1 MQASRDLRRLWR
13 RPWRL
18 GLAALVAA
26 AFTVSPQGLAAQVGT
41 GTVTGRVTDGSTG
54 GPVAQARV
62 LLEGTTNGTLTAD
75 NGSFTLRQLPAGS
88 LTLVVSRVGYEQQK
102 VTVTLS
108 AGGSGTADVVLKQ
121 AAFSLSAVVATATGQ
136 QKKVELANATAT
148 INVGEKMAE
157 LPAANMG
164 QLLSGRA
171 AGVQVVTTGETG
183 GGSRI
188 RIRGQSSLSLSNN
201 PVVIIDGVRVTGNS
215 GSSAIGVGGATPSR
229 LDDINPEEIESIE
242 VVKGPS
248 AATLYGTEAAA
259 GVINITTKRGRAG
272 KTQYTVYSENG
283 LINDPRQGSYPLL
296 YYGWGQRG
304 ATQGQC
310 RLQDRL
316 SGACTRFDSLSSG
329 NVLNSAELSPIAS
342 GNRQQYGFQASGGSD
357 RVQFF
362 ASAEREAET
371 GIYEMPAY
379 EQERLRTER
388 GVSSLPIEQTR
399 PNALERTN
407 LRLNMTAQ
415 LASRATLQVSS
426 GFVQSSQRLPQNNDN
441 ANGLMVAAMGGL
453 WRTDLRDSRGVDLR
467 GFRVYP
473 IGDVLSRTTSQDINR
488 FINSAQLRWE
498 PTDWLVARANVGYD
512 LTDRV
517 DKGINLFDQG
527 IFVQP
532 NRSGGISEARTSITQ
547 GTVDLGGTATFRLT
561 DWLGSKTSFGT
572 QYISNR
578 FEQTNATA
586 EAMPP
591 GGTQISAG
599 AIRNA
604 GAALDETRTLGY
616 YVEQQFSFNE
626 RLFVTAGVR
635 RDAASAF
642 GSEARGVWYPKVGAS
657 WVASDEG
664 FFPQFDFVDVLRLRA
679 TYGASGQ
686 IPGTTD
692 ALRFFDAFPATIS
705 GGGDAP
711 SVSIGALGNANLR
724 PEYSAEFE
732 GGFDLTLW
740 QGKTNFE
747 FTYYNKK
754 TTDALISRRIA
765 PSLAGVTARFEN
777 IGDVRNSGLE
787 LVFNQRLLDNKWIYA
802 DLAING
808 STNRNELITLGEGV
822 SPIPSGNRNTQL
834 NAPGFPL
841 FGLWGNRYT
850 YADTNGDG
858 ILAANEMTY
867 ESQASFIG
875 PTYPTREF
883 AFSPTVELLDRK
895 LRINAQFDRKWGML
909 KLNNTLRH
917 MCQGGQS
924 CRGLYDATAPLE
936 LQAASRAINDRGFL
950 TGFYEDGSF
959 TRFRELSV
967 SYTMPESWAR
977 SLRASRWNVVLT
989 GRNLAV
995 WTPFTGLDPETTVGN
1010 SDTRGNEEFFS
1021 TPPMRTWT
1029 FRMNFSF

>member
-1 MQASRDLRRLWR
+1 
-13 RPWRL
+13 
-18 GLAALVAA
+18 
-26 AFTVSPQGLAAQVGT
+26 
-41 GTVTGRVTDGSTG
+41 
-54 GPVAQARV
+54 
-62 LLEGTTNGTLTAD
+62 
-75 NGSFTLRQLPAGS
+75 
-88 LTLVVSRVGYEQQK
+88 
-102 VTVTLS
+102 VTVTLT
-108 AGGSGTADVVLKQ
+108 AGGSATQDVVLKQ

-148 INVGEKMAE
+148 INVADKIAE
-157 LPAANMG
+157 IPASNMG

-201 PVVIIDGVRVTGNS
+201 PVVIIDGVRVTGNA

-259 GVINITTKRGRAG
+259 GVINIVTKRGRAG
-272 KTQYTVYSENG
+272 KTSWNVYSENG
-283 LINDPRQGSYPLL
+283 LINDPRRGSYPEL

-304 ATQGQC
+304 AAQGQC
-310 RLQDRL
+310 LL
-316 SGACTRFDSLSSG
+316 SQQVTGACSRLDSLNRG
-329 NVLNSAELSPIAS
+329 NVLNDPDISPIAT
-342 GNRQQYGFQASGGSD
+342 GNRSQYGIQASGGSD

-362 ASAEREAET
+362 MSAEREQET
-371 GIYEMPAY
+371 GVYEMPGF
-379 EQERLRTER
+379 EQARLRTER
-388 GVSSLPIEQTR
+388 GGPLPIEQTR

-407 LRLNMTAQ
+407 LRVNLTAQ
-415 LASRATLQVSS
+415 LASNAQVQVSS
-426 GFVQSSQRLPQNNDN
+426 GFVQSNQRLPQNNDN

-453 WRTDLRDSRGVDLR
+453 WRTDLRDGRGVDLR

-473 IGDVLSRTTSQDINR
+473 IGDVLSRTTTQDVNR
-488 FINSAQLRWE
+488 FINSIQARYE
-498 PTDWLVARANVGYD
+498 PFEWLTTRATLGYD
-512 LTDRV
+512 YTNRFDQ
-517 DKGINLFDQG
+517 GINFFDQG

-532 NRSGGISEARTSITQ
+532 NRSGTVSDQRTAISQ
-547 GTVDLGGTATFRLT
+547 GTVDLGSTATFRPFE
-561 DWLGSKTSFGT
+561 WLGSKTSVGM
-572 QYISNR
+572 QYITNR
-578 FEQTNATA
+578 FNRLGGTGEQL
-586 EAMPP
+586 PP
-591 GGTQISAG
+591 GGRQVSAA
-599 AIRNA
+599 AIRNTSA
-604 GAALDETRTLGY
+604 DFDETRTLGY
-616 YVEQQFSFNE
+616 YLEQVFSVRE
-626 RLFVTAGVR
+626 HLFLTGGVR

-657 WVASDEG
+657 WVVSDEE
-664 FFPQFDFVDVLRLRA
+664 FVPKPEWLDVLRLRA

-711 SVSIGALGNANLR
+711 SVTIGALGNANLR

-732 GGFDLTLW
+732 GGFDLTMFR
-740 QGKTNFE
+740 GNTNFE
-747 FTYYNKK
+747 FTYYDKK
-754 TTDALISRRIA
+754 TTDALVARRVA

-777 IGDVRNSGLE
+777 IGNVRNSGIE
-787 LVFNQRLLDNKWIYA
+787 LVLNQRLLDKKWIAA
-802 DLAING
+802 DLVING

-834 NAPGFPL
+834 NTPGFPL
-841 FGLWGNRYT
+841 FGLWGFNYT
-850 YADTNGDG
+850 FNDANGDG
-858 ILAANEMTY
+858 IIAPGEITY
-867 ESQASFIG
+867 ENQASFIG
-875 PTYPTREF
+875 PSFPTREF
-883 AFSPTVELLDRK
+883 AFAPSIELFDRK
-895 LRINAQFDRKWGML
+895 LRINTQWDRKWGML

-924 CRGLYDATAPLE
+924 CRGLYDREAPLAQ
-936 LQAASRAINDRGFL
+936 QAAAQAAQRGIF

-967 SYTMPESWAR
+967 SYQMPDTWAR
-977 SLRASRWNVVLT
+977 SLRATRWNVVLT

-1021 TPPMRTWT
+1021 TPPMRAWT
-1029 FRMNFSF
+1029 FRMNFTF